1 MIMAPMAEISQGVAV
16 VVLSWNGKD
25 DTLGCLA
32 SLAAVEYEPLE
43 VIVVDNGSIDGSAE
57 AVELQFPAAVVIRMG
72 MNAGF
77 SGGVNAGIE
86 AALERGA
93 QAVLLLNNDMVVE
106 PGFLDPLVAAA
117 LEPGV
122 AAACSQILFSDGQD
136 RVWYAGARFRP
147 RRGHHGRNIGFG
159 EPPQPPSVAPYP
171 VDCAC
176 GGAMLMSRAA
186 ITRVGLFD
194 EELFAYRE
202 DLDWSLRAAG
212 FGLQVLVVPAS
223 IVRHHV
229 SASTGGGSSPTS
241 LYYDLRNL
249 LTVSERYAP
258 LPRVSTLLRR
268 LESVAAHTTQAVLS
282 GRRRDGLRAVREGWR
297 DFRSRRLGPRRER
310 GAVARPARTDGPAA
324 S

>member
-1 MIMAPMAEISQGVAV
+1 MIMAPMAEISRHVAV

-25 DTLGCLA
+25 DTLLCLA
-32 SLAAVEYEPLE
+32 SLEGVEYEPLE
-43 VIVVDNGSIDGSAE
+43 VIVVDNGSIDGSPD
-57 AVELQFPAAVVIRMG
+57 AVEAAFPAAVVIRMG

-86 AALERGA
+86 AAIERGA
-93 QAVLLLNNDMVVE
+93 EAVLLLNNDMVVE
-106 PGFLDPLVAAA
+106 PGFLGPLVAAA

-122 AAACSQILFSDGQD
+122 AAACSQILFADPPD

-159 EPPQPPSVAPYP
+159 EAPLLASADPYR

-186 ITRVGLFD
+186 IAEVGLFD

-202 DLDWSLRAAG
+202 DLDWSLRAS
-212 FGLQVLVVPAS
+212 GLGRQVVVVPAS
-223 IVRHHV
+223 VVRHRV
-229 SASTGGGSSPTS
+229 SASTGGESSPTS

-249 LTVSERYAP
+249 LTVAERYAP
-258 LPRVSTLLRR
+258 LPRVPTLLRR
-268 LESVAAHTTQAVLS
+268 LESVLAHTMQALLS
-282 GRRRDGLRAVREGWR
+282 GRRRQGLAAVRDGWR
-297 DFRSRRLGPRRER
+297 DFRSGRLGRRPGR
-310 GAVARPARTDGPAA
+310 AQADGGGPVDGPGAR
-324 S
+324 